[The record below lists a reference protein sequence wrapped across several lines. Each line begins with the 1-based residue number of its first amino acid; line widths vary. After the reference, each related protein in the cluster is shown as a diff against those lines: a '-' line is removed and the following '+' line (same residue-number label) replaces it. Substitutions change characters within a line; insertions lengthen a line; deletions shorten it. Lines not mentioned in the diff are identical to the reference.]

1 MNLASRSYN
10 GEWVLISFS
19 HGWTSNR
26 QKEDI
31 RSLSLRIL
39 ANLINVRLRID
50 IVAYR
55 GLHQITSTWII
66 SSNVISTYNYHSNV
80 FSKLSLYAS
89 SLFFNG
95 KINFLM
101 FSSRGDSILTFIL
114 VGENSRS
121 SIKLIHC
128 THHMGTS
135 CAYFELPLMNTEY
148 IRRVKLLVLC

>member
-55 GLHQITSTWII
+55 GLHQTTSTII
-66 SSNVISTYNYHSNV
+66 SSNVISTYDYRSNV
-80 FSKLSLYAS
+80 FSKLSLYTS
-89 SLFFNG
+89 SLLFNG
-95 KINFLM
+95 KINLLM
-101 FSSRGDSILTFIL
+101 FSLCEDFIIKLIL
-114 VGENSRS
+114 VGENFRS
-121 SIKLIHC
+121 DTRLIHC
-128 THHMGTS
+128 AHHTGTLY
-135 CAYFELPLMNTEY
+135 AYFELPLMSTEY
-148 IRRVKLLVLC
+148 IRRDKLLVLC